1 MTIHKFINPK
11 TSAYKTFKEHVLSI
25 QFSWYHYKNI
35 SPDMFNIGGDKYTN
49 IDAYH
54 HSFLARPGPP
64 KPFPFVNTSPEE
76 MDLVEHVLK
85 EIFRSNHITLN
96 CLYRISAN
104 CTLPI
109 KEDKGAFPHIDH
121 NFPHKNLII
130 YLTDPAGGDTVLVDK
145 DYKEIDRHHPKEDDI
160 ISFEGIH
167 YQKMPKEGRRIV
179 LVVTYI

>member
-11 TSAYKTFKEHVLSI
+11 TNAYKTFKEHVLSI
-25 QFSWYHYKNI
+25 QFSWYYYKNI

-54 HSFLARPGPP
+54 HSF
-64 KPFPFVNTSPEE
+64 
-76 MDLVEHVLK
+76 
-85 EIFRSNHITLN
+85 
-96 CLYRISAN
+96 
-104 CTLPI
+104 
-109 KEDKGAFPHIDH
+109 
-121 NFPHKNLII
+121 PHKNLII
-130 YLTDPAGGDTVLVDK
+130 YLNDPAGGDTVLVDK

-167 YQKMPKEGRRIV
+167 YQKMPKEDRRIV

>member
-1 MTIHKFINPK
+1 
-11 TSAYKTFKEHVLSI
+11 
-25 QFSWYHYKNI
+25 
-35 SPDMFNIGGDKYTN
+35 MFNIGGDKYTN

-85 EIFRSNHITLN
+85 EIFRCNHTTLN

-104 CTLPI
+104 CTFPI

-121 NFPHKNLII
+121 SFPHKNLII
-130 YLTDPAGGDTVLVDK
+130 YLNDPAGGDTVLVDK